1 MALLDCAINK
11 KCCTADGGRHIFPLF
26 SSHPGGIASSRVP
39 TPGNLPS
46 KTKKMLIPGGQPGGA
61 WAQVELTDAL
71 QLAGSSSTV
80 FAVNLVLCLKGNRNG
95 DSGHARRAKGARSRA
110 QISFPS
116 LSNACHAY

>member
-46 KTKKMLIPGGQPGGA
+46 EAKKMLIPGGQPGGG
-61 WAQVELTDAL
+61 LG
-71 QLAGSSSTV
+71 AG
-80 FAVNLVLCLKGNRNG
+80 GI
-95 DSGHARRAKGARSRA
+95 D
-110 QISFPS
+110 
-116 LSNACHAY
+116 